1 MTGKMPDGTGRRA
14 ALWVR
19 VSSGDQNPA
28 NQVAQLEAWAAHR
41 GLVVVATYGL
51 QESAWK
57 GAHRKLLEEVLADA
71 RADRF
76 EVVLVWALDRLSR
89 EGPLATLQLVDRFGR
104 LGVQVLS
111 HQEPWTEASGELR
124 DLLLAVV
131 GWIARWESHRRS
143 ERTRAGLARAR
154 AEGKHLGRPMG
165 ARDRKRRRRS
175 GYFARWADR
184 AAG

>member
-1 MTGKMPDGTGRRA
+1 MTGKMRDGTGRRA
-14 ALWVR
+14 ALWAR
-19 VSSGDQNPA
+19 VSTGDQDPA

-41 GLVVVATYGL
+41 GLVVVATYCI

-57 GAHRKLLEEVLADA
+57 GAHRKVLEQVVADA
-71 RADRF
+71 RAGRF
-76 EVVLVWALDRLSR
+76 DVLLVWALDRLSR

-111 HQEPWTEASGELR
+111 HQEQWTEASGELR

-131 GWIARWESHRRS
+131 GWVARWESQRRS
-143 ERTRAGLARAR
+143 ERTRAGLDRAR
-154 AEGKHLGRPMG
+154 AQGKHLGRPVG
-165 ARDRKRRRRS
+165 AKDRKRRRRS

-184 AAG
+184 TAG